1 MKHSTPRFLRKPIP
15 LWLIPLRLPHRGLHF
30 GTSFVRIR
38 DGHFFN
44 ARRHMYR
51 ASVVHFEDLLLILY
65 KTQGPVI
72 YPEGVLTCA
81 LFTDKKLSLFV
92 ACERNSE
99 QLFTFPMAVMQN
111 FGPVLGSLWC
121 RCLIDFLHA
130 VRAFNSEQNEANF
143 SSISYF
149 VFKQWGQN
157 GQFSNF

>member
-1 MKHSTPRFLRKPIP
+1 MRTRPKCPETKFEMTPCTSGGVIALETRYTPVFEVPFLRTYKTDTTLAYTPQAP
-15 LWLIPLRLPHRGLHF
+15 YRGLHF

-81 LFTDKKLSLFV
+81 LFTDKKPSLFA

-99 QLFTFPMAVMQN
+99 QLFTFPIGSNAKFWPR
-111 FGPVLGSLWC
+111 FGL
-121 RCLIDFLHA
+121 FL
-130 VRAFNSEQNEANF
+130 VPLT
-143 SSISYF
+143 Y
-149 VFKQWGQN
+149 
-157 GQFSNF
+157 

>member
-1 MKHSTPRFLRKPIP
+1 MRTRPKCPETKFEMTPCTWGGVIALETRYTPQA
-15 LWLIPLRLPHRGLHF
+15 PHRGATF

-81 LFTDKKLSLFV
+81 LFADKKLSLFA
-92 ACERNSE
+92 ACKRKSE
-99 QLFTFPMAVMQN
+99 QLFTFPIDRNAKFWPR
-111 FGPVLGSLWC
+111 FGL
-121 RCLIDFLHA
+121 FLVPLA
-130 VRAFNSEQNEANF
+130 
-143 SSISYF
+143 Y
-149 VFKQWGQN
+149 
-157 GQFSNF
+157 

>member
-1 MKHSTPRFLRKPIP
+1 MKHGTPRFLRAHSSEHTKPIP
-15 LWLIPLRLPHRGLHF
+15 LWHIPLRLPHRGLHF

-65 KTQGPVI
+65 KTQGPVT

-81 LFTDKKLSLFV
+81 LFTDKKLSLFA

-99 QLFTFPMAVMQN
+99 QLFTFPIGRNAKFWPR
-111 FGPVLGSLWC
+111 FGL
-121 RCLIDFLHA
+121 FL
-130 VRAFNSEQNEANF
+130 VPLT
-143 SSISYF
+143 Y
-149 VFKQWGQN
+149 
-157 GQFSNF
+157 

>member
-1 MKHSTPRFLRKPIP
+1 MKHGTPRFLRAHSSEHTKPIP
-15 LWLIPLRLPHRGLHF
+15 LWHIPLRLPHRGLHF

-72 YPEGVLTCA
+72 YPEGRTYLCTIHRQ
-81 LFTDKKLSLFV
+81 KPSLFA

-99 QLFTFPMAVMQN
+99 QLCTFPIGRNAKFWPR
-111 FGPVLGSLWC
+111 FGL
-121 RCLIDFLHA
+121 
-130 VRAFNSEQNEANF
+130 
-143 SSISYF
+143 F
-149 VFKQWGQN
+149 VVPLTY
-157 GQFSNF
+157 

>member
-1 MKHSTPRFLRKPIP
+1 MYRVSLAVNMPVPCTWGGVIALETRYTPVFEGPFLRTYKADTTLAYTPQAP
-15 LWLIPLRLPHRGLHF
+15 PPGPHF

-81 LFTDKKLSLFV
+81 LFTDKKKLSLFA

-99 QLFTFPMAVMQN
+99 QLFTFPIGRNAKFWPRV
-111 FGPVLGSLWC
+111 GL
-121 RCLIDFLHA
+121 FL
-130 VRAFNSEQNEANF
+130 VPLT
-143 SSISYF
+143 Y
-149 VFKQWGQN
+149 
-157 GQFSNF
+157 

>member
-1 MKHSTPRFLRKPIP
+1 MRTRPKCPETKFEMTPCTWGGVITLETRYTLVFEGPFLRTYKTDTF
-15 LWLIPLRLPHRGLHF
+15 WHIPLRLPHWGLHF

-81 LFTDKKLSLFV
+81 LFTDKKLSLFA

-99 QLFTFPMAVMQN
+99 QLFTFPIGCNAKFWPR
-111 FGPVLGSLWC
+111 FGL
-121 RCLIDFLHA
+121 
-130 VRAFNSEQNEANF
+130 
-143 SSISYF
+143 F
-149 VFKQWGQN
+149 VVPLTY
-157 GQFSNF
+157 

>member
-1 MKHSTPRFLRKPIP
+1 MTPCTSGGVTALETRYTPVFEGPFLRTNKPIQ
-15 LWLIPLRLPHRGLHF
+15 LWHIPLRLPHRGLHS

-81 LFTDKKLSLFV
+81 LFTDKKLSLFA

-99 QLFTFPMAVMQN
+99 QLFTFPIGSNAKFWPR
-111 FGPVLGSLWC
+111 FGL
-121 RCLIDFLHA
+121 FL
-130 VRAFNSEQNEANF
+130 VPLT
-143 SSISYF
+143 Y
-149 VFKQWGQN
+149 
-157 GQFSNF
+157 

>member
-1 MKHSTPRFLRKPIP
+1 MRTRPKCPEAKFEMTPCTRGGVIAFETRYTPVFKGPFLRTYKTDTTLAYTPQAP
-15 LWLIPLRLPHRGLHF
+15 PPPPHRGLHF

-51 ASVVHFEDLLLILY
+51 ASVVQFEDLLLILY

-92 ACERNSE
+92 AC
-99 QLFTFPMAVMQN
+99 
-111 FGPVLGSLWC
+111 
-121 RCLIDFLHA
+121 
-130 VRAFNSEQNEANF
+130 
-143 SSISYF
+143 
-149 VFKQWGQN
+149 
-157 GQFSNF
+157 